1 MWIGDG
7 YIQFRSKQHMK
18 LMLVVILAL
27 FILGAKVSFGEK
39 GTYVDKVEFIQYS
52 DENTAIEEVKN
63 GNLDIYYSAIPSD
76 RVDSQL
82 RQDLNV
88 FQSTGTEYSLL
99 VNPAPSEKFNPFSI
113 RDVRYA
119 LNYLVDRNMIVDEI
133 LNGYGS
139 PMISAYK
146 PYDPD
151 FLLVLGKLQS
161 FNFHYNPSLAE
172 QMISDALTKAGAQ
185 RIDGKWYYNS
195 KPVEITIFIRNDD
208 QVRKSIGEIL
218 ASQLQKIGFV
228 VNVDYGDL
236 SKAFSVVYGS
246 NPADMDWN
254 IYTEAYTI
262 GGFVRYDSVTVAQ
275 MYSPWYSN
283 MPGFNNPEYWN
294 YKNNSLDSISQA
306 IFVGNF
312 TSSATRAQLLNE
324 GVGEGIQESV
334 RIFLAAQ
341 VDQYV
346 ANKKVTG
353 IINDF
358 GAGITSRFT
367 PINSRDGSDTLKIGI
382 AKIYQGAWNPVA
394 GFTDSYSQEMSAPIM
409 DPGDFKNP
417 YTGVTIPVRT
427 DWEVKT
433 AGPLG
438 KLDVPSDAIRWDPQ
452 QQKWVQVGS
461 GIQSTSKVTFH
472 MKFSNWHNGRP
483 MDMNDVLYGIYF
495 LYQWGWDQAA
505 QTKTFDSEYSPK
517 ANQAAKTLVG
527 VRILDNDTIEVYQ
540 DYWHFDANEIA
551 DSAQVWPDM
560 PWEIMYAMEKS
571 VTDGKLA
578 FSRSDAV
585 SKNVD
590 WLSLIVPKDA
600 MIIESNLQQFES
612 NNTIPT
618 ALSGFANSSYCNLR
632 YNSSISWINEHGNAM
647 ISNGPFYL
655 DSYLP
660 EARTISI
667 KSFDDPTYPLGTG
680 YWKEFEQVHLPK
692 LEKIGVPTVVT
703 IGQELDI
710 PILTTPG
717 SDVYYYFINAQGQMV
732 YDGEQNSTTGNFTI
746 VVPAEKTVNFTA
758 GANNLQIF
766 TVSDAAYRPD
776 AFSTSF
782 LATKTAYAVSPGN
795 ATAIMQNADNNPNY
809 IIVIPLAIIFVT
821 IAFVYKRTRKRQ
833 IQKQEER

>member
-1 MWIGDG
+1 
-7 YIQFRSKQHMK
+7 MK

-52 DENTAIEEVKN
+52 DANTAIEEVKN
-63 GNLDIYYSAIPSD
+63 GNLDIYYSPIPSSIID
-76 RVDSQL
+76 PQL
-82 RQDLNV
+82 RQDLNI

-99 VNPAPSEKFNPFSI
+99 VNPAISAKFNPFSI
-113 RDVRYA
+113 REVRYA

-139 PMISAYK
+139 QMISAYK

-151 FLLVLGKLQS
+151 YLLILGKLQS
-161 FNFHYNPSLAE
+161 FDFRYNPSLADK
-172 QMISDALTKAGAQ
+172 MISDALTKAGAQ
-185 RIDGKWYYNS
+185 KVGGKWYYDS
-195 KPVEITIFIRNDD
+195 KPIEITIFIRNDD

-228 VNVDYGDL
+228 VKTNYGDL

-246 NPADMDWN
+246 NPADSEWN

-262 GGFVRYDSVTVAQ
+262 GGFVRYDSVIIAQ
-275 MYSPWYSN
+275 MYSPWFSN

-294 YKNNSLDSISQA
+294 YDNASLDSTSQA

-312 TSSATRAQLLNE
+312 TSSSTRAALLNE
-324 GVGEGIQESV
+324 GVDEGIQESV

-346 ANKKVTG
+346 ANKKTQG

-367 PINSRDGSDTLKIGI
+367 PINSRDGSNTLKIGVG
-382 AKIYQGAWNPVA
+382 KIYQGAWNPIA
-394 GFTDSYSQEMSAPIM
+394 GFTDSYSQEMSSSVI

-417 YTGVTIPVRT
+417 YTGITIPVRT
-427 DWEVKT
+427 TWEVKT
-433 AGPLG
+433 AGPTG
-438 KLDVPSDAIRWDPQ
+438 KLDVPSDAIRWDPE
-452 QQKWVQVGS
+452 QQKWTQIGS
-461 GIQSTSKVTFH
+461 GVKATSKVTFH
-472 MKFSNWHNGRP
+472 MKFSNWHNGSP

-495 LYQWGWDQAA
+495 LYQWGSNHAA

-517 ANQAAKTLVG
+517 ANQAANTLIG
-527 VRILDNDTIEVYQ
+527 VRVIDNDTIEVYQ
-540 DYWHFDANEIA
+540 DYWHFDENEIA
-551 DSAQVWPDM
+551 DSAQLWPSM
-560 PWEIMYAMEKS
+560 PWEMMYAMEKS

-578 FSRSDAV
+578 FSRSDAIN
-585 SKNVD
+585 KNID
-590 WLSLIVPKDA
+590 WLSLIVPEDA
-600 MIIESNLQQFES
+600 QIMKSNLQEFEKD
-612 NNTIPT
+612 NDIPV
-618 ALSGFANSSYCNLR
+618 ALTGLVNSSYSNSR
-632 YNSSISWINEHGNAM
+632 YDSTISWIDKHGNAM

-667 KSFDDPTYPLGTG
+667 KSFDDSTYPFGVG
-680 YWKEFEQVHLPK
+680 YWKGFEQVQLPK
-692 LEKIGVPTVVT
+692 IEKIDVPTVAT

-710 PILTTPG
+710 PALATAD
-717 SDVYYYFINAQGQMV
+717 SDVYYYFTNSQGKMV
-732 YDGEQNSTTGNFTI
+732 YDGVQNSGNGSFSI
-746 VVPAEKTVNFTA
+746 IVPAEKTANFTA
-758 GANNLQIF
+758 GANDLKIF
-766 TVSDAAYRPD
+766 TVSNAAYRPD

-782 LATKTAYAVSPGN
+782 LATQEGDEIPFQKVS
-795 ATAIMQNADNNPNY
+795 IISQNTIDNQNY
-809 IIVIPLAIIFVT
+809 VVIPFVVSGVII
-821 IAFVYKRTRKRQ
+821 ALVYTRMRKKRALREVK
-833 IQKQEER
+833 K

>member
-1 MWIGDG
+1 
-7 YIQFRSKQHMK
+7 MK

-52 DENTAIEEVKN
+52 DSNTAIEEIRN
-63 GNLDIYYSAIPSD
+63 GNLDIYYSSMPSD
-76 RVDSQL
+76 RIDPQL
-82 RQDLNV
+82 RQNLNV

-99 VNPAPSEKFNPFSI
+99 VNPTPSEKFNPFSI
-113 RDVRYA
+113 REVRYA

-151 FLLVLGKLQS
+151 YLLILGKLQS
-161 FNFHYNPSLAE
+161 FNFRYNPSLAD

-185 RIDGKWYYNS
+185 KVDGKWYYDS
-195 KPVEITIFIRNDD
+195 KPIEITIFIRNDD

-218 ASQLQKIGFV
+218 SSQLQKLGFV
-228 VNVDYGDL
+228 VKSDYGDL

-254 IYTEAYTI
+254 IYTEAYTV
-262 GGFVRYDSVTVAQ
+262 GGFVRYDSVIVAQ
-275 MYSPWYSN
+275 MYSPWFSN

-294 YKNNSLDSISQA
+294 YKNDSLDSISKE

-312 TSSATRAQLLNE
+312 TSSETRAELIND
-324 GVGEGIQESV
+324 GVVDGIQESV

-346 ANKKVTG
+346 ADKKIQG

-358 GAGITSRFT
+358 GAGITSRLT
-367 PINSRDGSDTLKIGI
+367 PINSRDDSDTLKIGI
-382 AKIYQGAWNPVA
+382 GQIYQGAWNPIA
-394 GFTDSYSQEMSAPIM
+394 GFTDSYSQEMSAPVM
-409 DPGDFKNP
+409 DPGDSKNP

-427 DWEVKT
+427 TWDVKT

-438 KLDVPSDAIRWDPQ
+438 KLDVPNDAIRWDPA
-452 QQKWVQVGS
+452 QQKWTQVGP
-461 GIQSTSKVTFH
+461 GTKSTSKITYH

-495 LYQWGWDQAA
+495 LYQWGWDQAS
-505 QTKTFDSEYSPK
+505 QTATFDSEYSPK

-527 VRILDNDTIEVYQ
+527 VRVVDNDTIEVYQ
-540 DYWHFDANEIA
+540 NYWHFDDREIA

-560 PWEIMYAMEKS
+560 PWELMYAMEKS

-578 FSRSDAV
+578 FSRSDAI

-600 MIIESNLQQFES
+600 KIIESNLQEFEKDDVV
-612 NNTIPT
+612 PK
-618 ALSGFANSSYCNLR
+618 ALAGFADSSYCDLR
-632 YNSSISWINEHGNAM
+632 YNSSISWIDNHNNAM

-667 KSFDDPTYPLGTG
+667 KSFDDPTYPFGAG
-680 YWKEFEQVHLPK
+680 YWKEFEQVQLPK
-692 LEKIGVPTVVT
+692 IEKVNVPTVVT
-703 IGQELDI
+703 IGQDLDI
-710 PILTTPG
+710 PVSVTPN
-717 SDVYYYFINAQGQMV
+717 SDVYYYFINTQGNLV
-732 YDGEQNSTTGNFTI
+732 YSGMQNSSNGNFSI
-746 VVPAEKTVNFTA
+746 VVPATKTMNFTV
-758 GANNLQIF
+758 GANDLQIF
-766 TVSDAAYRPD
+766 TVSDSAYRPD
-776 AFSTSF
+776 TFSTSF
-782 LATKTAYAVSPGN
+782 LAMEKGYAIPSENVSATMQNTAVGLNYAVVVPL
-795 ATAIMQNADNNPNY
+795 IMIGV
-809 IIVIPLAIIFVT
+809 IIT
-821 IAFVYKRTRKRQ
+821 FVYVKRRKRQ
-833 IQKQEER
+833 TLGAVT

>member
-1 MWIGDG
+1 
-7 YIQFRSKQHMK
+7 MK

-52 DENTAIEEVKN
+52 DSNTAIEEIRN
-63 GNLDIYYSAIPSD
+63 GNLDIYYSSVPSD
-76 RVDSQL
+76 RIDPQL

-113 RDVRYA
+113 REVRYA

-151 FLLVLGKLQS
+151 YLLILGKLQS
-161 FNFHYNPSLAE
+161 FNFRYNPSLAD

-185 RIDGKWYYNS
+185 KVDGKWYYDS
-195 KPVEITIFIRNDD
+195 KPIEITIFIRNDD

-218 ASQLQKIGFV
+218 SSQLQKLGFV
-228 VNVDYGDL
+228 VKSDYGDL

-254 IYTEAYTI
+254 IYTEAYTV
-262 GGFVRYDSVTVAQ
+262 GGFVRYDSVIVAQ
-275 MYSPWYSN
+275 MYSPWFSN

-294 YKNNSLDSISQA
+294 YKNDSLDSISKE

-312 TSSATRAQLLNE
+312 TSSETRAELIND
-324 GVGEGIQESV
+324 GVVDGIQESV

-346 ANKKVTG
+346 ADKKIQG

-358 GAGITSRFT
+358 GAGITSRLT
-367 PINSRDGSDTLKIGI
+367 PINSRDDSDTLKIGI
-382 AKIYQGAWNPVA
+382 GQIYQGAWNPIA
-394 GFTDSYSQEMSAPIM
+394 GFTDSYSQEMSAPVM
-409 DPGDFKNP
+409 DPGDSKNP

-427 DWEVKT
+427 TWDVKT

-438 KLDVPSDAIRWDPQ
+438 KLDVPNDTIRWDPA
-452 QQKWVQVGS
+452 QQKWIQVGP
-461 GIQSTSKVTFH
+461 GIKSTSKITYH
-472 MKFSNWHNGRP
+472 MKFSNWHDGRP

-495 LYQWGWDQAA
+495 LYQWGWDQAS
-505 QTKTFDSEYSPK
+505 QTETFDSEYSPK

-527 VRILDNDTIEVYQ
+527 VRVVDNDTIEVYQ
-540 DYWHFDANEIA
+540 NYWHFDDREIA

-560 PWEIMYAMEKS
+560 PWELMYAMEKS

-578 FSRSDAV
+578 FSRSDAI

-600 MIIESNLQQFES
+600 KIIESNLQEFEKDDVV
-612 NNTIPT
+612 PK
-618 ALSGFANSSYCNLR
+618 ALAGFADSSYCDLR
-632 YNSSISWINEHGNAM
+632 YNSSISWIDNHNNAM

-667 KSFDDPTYPLGTG
+667 KSFDDPTYPFGAG
-680 YWKEFEQVHLPK
+680 YWKEFEQVQLPK
-692 LEKIGVPTVVT
+692 IEKVNVPTVVT
-703 IGQELDI
+703 IGQDLDI
-710 PILTTPG
+710 PVSVTPN
-717 SDVYYYFINAQGQMV
+717 SDVYYYFINTQGNLV
-732 YDGEQNSTTGNFTI
+732 YSGMQNSSNGNFSI
-746 VVPAEKTVNFTA
+746 VVPAKKTMNFTV
-758 GANNLQIF
+758 GANDLQIF
-766 TVSDAAYRPD
+766 TVSDSAYRPD
-776 AFSTSF
+776 TFSTSF
-782 LATKTAYAVSPGN
+782 LAMEKGYAIPSENVSATIQNTAVGQNYAAVVPL
-795 ATAIMQNADNNPNY
+795 IMAGV
-809 IIVIPLAIIFVT
+809 IIT
-821 IAFVYKRTRKRQ
+821 FVYVKRRKRQ
-833 IQKQEER
+833 TLGVVT

>member
-1 MWIGDG
+1 
-7 YIQFRSKQHMK
+7 MK

-52 DENTAIEEVKN
+52 DSNTAIEEIRN
-63 GNLDIYYSAIPSD
+63 GNLDIYYSSIPSD
-76 RVDSQL
+76 RIDPQL

-113 RDVRYA
+113 REVRYA

-151 FLLVLGKLQS
+151 YLLILGKLQS
-161 FNFHYNPSLAE
+161 FNFRYNPSLAD

-185 RIDGKWYYNS
+185 KVDGKWYYDS
-195 KPVEITIFIRNDD
+195 KPIEITIFIRNDD

-218 ASQLQKIGFV
+218 SSQLQKLGFV
-228 VNVDYGDL
+228 VKSDYGDL

-254 IYTEAYTI
+254 IYTEAYTV
-262 GGFVRYDSVTVAQ
+262 GGFVRYDSVIVAQ
-275 MYSPWYSN
+275 MYSPWFSN

-294 YKNNSLDSISQA
+294 YKNDSLDSISKE

-312 TSSATRAQLLNE
+312 TSSETRAELIND
-324 GVGEGIQESV
+324 GVVDGIQESV

-346 ANKKVTG
+346 ADKKIQG

-358 GAGITSRFT
+358 GAGITSRLT
-367 PINSRDGSDTLKIGI
+367 TINSRDDSDTLKIGI
-382 AKIYQGAWNPVA
+382 GQIYQGAWNPIA
-394 GFTDSYSQEMSAPIM
+394 GFTDSYSQEMSAPVM

-427 DWEVKT
+427 TWDVKT

-438 KLDVPSDAIRWDPQ
+438 KLDVPNDAIRWDPV
-452 QQKWVQVGS
+452 QQKWAQVGP
-461 GIQSTSKVTFH
+461 GTKSTSKITYH
-472 MKFSNWHNGRP
+472 MKFSNWHDGRP

-495 LYQWGWDQAA
+495 LYQWGWDQAS
-505 QTKTFDSEYSPK
+505 QTATFDSEYSPK

-527 VRILDNDTIEVYQ
+527 VRVVDNDTIEVYQ
-540 DYWHFDANEIA
+540 NYWHFDDREIA

-560 PWEIMYAMEKS
+560 PWELMYAMEKS

-578 FSRSDAV
+578 FSRSDAI

-600 MIIESNLQQFES
+600 KIIESDLQEFEKDDVV
-612 NNTIPT
+612 PK
-618 ALSGFANSSYCNLR
+618 ALAGLADSSYCNLR
-632 YNSSISWINEHGNAM
+632 YNSSISWIDKHNNAM

-667 KSFDDPTYPLGTG
+667 KTFDDPTYPFGVG
-680 YWKEFEQVHLPK
+680 YWKEFEQVQLPK
-692 LEKIGVPTVVT
+692 IEKVNVPTVVT
-703 IGQELDI
+703 IGQDLDI
-710 PILTTPG
+710 PVSVTPN
-717 SDVYYYFINAQGQMV
+717 SDVYYYFINTQGNLV
-732 YDGEQNSTTGNFTI
+732 YSGMQNSSNGNFSI
-746 VVPAEKTVNFTA
+746 MVPAKKTMNFTV
-758 GANNLQIF
+758 GANDLQIF
-766 TVSDAAYRPD
+766 TVSDSAYRPD
-776 AFSTSF
+776 TFSSSF
-782 LATKTAYAVSPGN
+782 LAMGKGYAIPSENVSAAIQNTAVGQNYAVVVPL
-795 ATAIMQNADNNPNY
+795 IMAGVM
-809 IIVIPLAIIFVT
+809 IT
-821 IAFVYKRTRKRQ
+821 FVYVKRRKRQ
-833 IQKQEER
+833 TLGVVA

>member
-1 MWIGDG
+1 
-7 YIQFRSKQHMK
+7 MK

-52 DENTAIEEVKN
+52 DSNTAIEEIRN
-63 GNLDIYYSAIPSD
+63 GNLDIYYSSMPSD
-76 RVDSQL
+76 RIDPQL
-82 RQDLNV
+82 RQNLNV

-99 VNPAPSEKFNPFSI
+99 VNPTPSEKFNPFSI
-113 RDVRYA
+113 REVRYA

-151 FLLVLGKLQS
+151 YLLILGKLQS
-161 FNFHYNPSLAE
+161 FNFRYNPSLAD

-185 RIDGKWYYNS
+185 KVDGKWYYDS
-195 KPVEITIFIRNDD
+195 KPIEITIFIRNDD

-218 ASQLQKIGFV
+218 SSQLQKLGFV
-228 VNVDYGDL
+228 VKSDYGDL

-254 IYTEAYTI
+254 IYTEAYTV
-262 GGFVRYDSVTVAQ
+262 GGFVRYDSVIVAQ
-275 MYSPWYSN
+275 MYSPWFSN

-294 YKNNSLDSISQA
+294 YKNDSLDSISKE

-312 TSSATRAQLLNE
+312 TSSETRAELIND
-324 GVGEGIQESV
+324 GVVDGIQESV

-346 ANKKVTG
+346 ADKKIQG

-358 GAGITSRFT
+358 GAGITSRLT
-367 PINSRDGSDTLKIGI
+367 PINSRDDSDTLKIGI
-382 AKIYQGAWNPVA
+382 GQIYQGAWNPIA
-394 GFTDSYSQEMSAPIM
+394 GFTDSYSQEMSAPVM
-409 DPGDFKNP
+409 DPGDSKNP

-427 DWEVKT
+427 TWDVKT

-438 KLDVPSDAIRWDPQ
+438 KLDVPNDAIRWDPA
-452 QQKWVQVGS
+452 QQKWTQVGP
-461 GIQSTSKVTFH
+461 GTKSTSKITYH

-495 LYQWGWDQAA
+495 LYQWGWDQAS
-505 QTKTFDSEYSPK
+505 QTATFDSEYSPK

-527 VRILDNDTIEVYQ
+527 VRVVDNDTIEVYQ
-540 DYWHFDANEIA
+540 NYWHFDDREIA

-560 PWEIMYAMEKS
+560 PWELMYAMEKS

-578 FSRSDAV
+578 FSRSDAI

-600 MIIESNLQQFES
+600 KIIESNLQEFEKDDVV
-612 NNTIPT
+612 PK
-618 ALSGFANSSYCNLR
+618 ALAGFADSSYCDLR
-632 YNSSISWINEHGNAM
+632 YNSSISWIDNHNNAM

-667 KSFDDPTYPLGTG
+667 KSFDDPTYPFGAG
-680 YWKEFEQVHLPK
+680 YWKEFEQVQLPK
-692 LEKIGVPTVVT
+692 IEKVNVPTVVT
-703 IGQELDI
+703 IGQDLDI
-710 PILTTPG
+710 PVSVTPN
-717 SDVYYYFINAQGQMV
+717 SDVYYYFINTQGNLV
-732 YDGEQNSTTGNFTI
+732 YSGMQNSSNGNFSI
-746 VVPAEKTVNFTA
+746 VVPATKTMNFTV
-758 GANNLQIF
+758 GANDLQIF
-766 TVSDAAYRPD
+766 TVSDSAYRPD
-776 AFSTSF
+776 TFSTSF
-782 LATKTAYAVSPGN
+782 LAMEKGYAIPSENVSATMQNTAVGLNYAVVVPL
-795 ATAIMQNADNNPNY
+795 IMIGV
-809 IIVIPLAIIFVT
+809 IIT
-821 IAFVYKRTRKRQ
+821 FVYVKRRKRQ
-833 IQKQEER
+833 TLGAVI